1 MVRILG
7 TYSGRVAESPA
18 GNPPASPS
26 RHDVP
31 YVLVYGHITQHIT
44 HMSASGR
51 VFGGAEHY
59 GNTHFAIKQ
68 FLICET

>member
-1 MVRILG
+1 MPGRAAMVRILG

-31 YVLVYGHITQHIT
+31 YVLV
-44 HMSASGR
+44 
-51 VFGGAEHY
+51 
-59 GNTHFAIKQ
+59 
-68 FLICET
+68 